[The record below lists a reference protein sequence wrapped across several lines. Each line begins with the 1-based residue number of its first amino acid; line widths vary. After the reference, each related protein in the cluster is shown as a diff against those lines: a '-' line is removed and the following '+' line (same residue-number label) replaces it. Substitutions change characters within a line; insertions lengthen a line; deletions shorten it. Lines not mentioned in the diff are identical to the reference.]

1 MAKISLN
8 QQIVDAATQ
17 YIVRFMHDP
26 VGFVKT
32 AFPWGQP
39 GTPLEKQ
46 SGPYEW
52 QLEVLT
58 DIAEGL
64 KTPEYVIKNA
74 TASGNG
80 IGKSALTSWIIL
92 WAFSTYPD
100 CRGVV
105 TANTEGQL
113 RTKTWAELS
122 KWYNMFLL
130 KDFFQLDG
138 TCLHSI
144 DAGHERTWRVDA
156 IPWSANNPEAMAGLH
171 NQGKREFIIFD
182 EASAIADEIWEAM
195 EGATM
200 DVDTEVIWCAFGNP
214 TRRDGAFYECFHK
227 NREIWKHRQIDSRT
241 VPGTNLNQ
249 IEDWKKQYGEDS
261 DWFKVHVK
269 GEFPSSNELQYISQD
284 LVDTARARVPKK
296 GQFEFAPV
304 ILGLDASWMG
314 NDFLVIYKRQG
325 ILVRRLLKIRHNDND
340 VAIAAE
346 LARFEDEH
354 NADAV
359 NIDLGYGTGIYSAGK
374 LWGREWNLVSFAAK
388 SARSD
393 CANKRAEMYANC
405 RDWLI
410 EGGCL
415 PPDDQE
421 LADDLTAP
429 ELVPN
434 PKGLIQL
441 EKKEQIKKRLNR
453 STDYGDAFVITFA
466 YPVVTTRR
474 EREREQAS
482 VEKYDPFKDM

>member
-1 MAKISLN
+1 M
-8 QQIVDAATQ
+8 VDAATQ
-17 YIVRFMHDP
+17 YIVRFQHDP
-26 VGFVKT
+26 IGFVRT
-32 AFPWGQP
+32 AFPWGQK

-46 SGPYEW
+46 TGPYDW
-52 QLEVLT
+52 QLEVLG
-58 DIAEGL
+58 DITEGL
-64 KTPEYVIKNA
+64 KTPDHVIKNA

-100 CRGVV
+100 TRGVV

-122 KWYNMFLL
+122 KWFNMFLL

-144 DAGHERTWRVDA
+144 DQGHEKTWRVDA
-156 IPWSANNPEAMAGLH
+156 IPWSISNPEAMAGLH

-182 EASAIADEIWEAM
+182 EASAIPSEIWEAM

-200 DVDTEVIWCAFGNP
+200 DKDTEVIWCAFGNP
-214 TRRDGAFYECFHK
+214 TRREGTFYDCFHK
-227 NREIWKHRQIDSRT
+227 NRELWKHRQIDSRT

-249 IEDWKKQYGEDS
+249 IAAWEKQYGLDS

-269 GEFPSSNELQYISQD
+269 GEFPSSNELQYISAD
-284 LVDTARARVPKK
+284 LVDAARERVPKR

-314 NDFLVIYKRQG
+314 ADHLIVYKRQG
-325 ILVRRLLKIRHNDND
+325 IYCERLLKISHNGND
-340 VAIAAE
+340 IAIANA
-346 LARFEDEH
+346 LARLEDEH

-359 NIDLGYGTGIYSAGK
+359 FIDMGYGTGIYSAGK
-374 LWGREWNLVSFAAK
+374 SWGRNWTLVSFGSK
-388 SARSD
+388 SSRID
-393 CANKRAEMYANC
+393 CANKRAEMYANA

-415 PPDDQE
+415 PPDDRE
-421 LADDLTAP
+421 LADDLMTP
-429 ELVPN
+429 ELTDN
-434 PKGLIQL
+434 AKGLIQL
-441 EKKEQIKKRLNR
+441 EKKEAIKKRLGR
-453 STDYGDAFVITFA
+453 STDYGDAFVMTFA
-466 YPVVTTRR
+466 YPVVMRKHERQR
-474 EREREQAS
+474 ERE
-482 VEKYDPFKDM
+482 VTYDPFRGM